1 MRLSASILVT
11 ALGVSPVVAFTSSSH
26 SFVSSRAAVAPAYT
40 AFNRRTLFQMSSS
53 EVSTVPI
60 VITGNNV
67 EVTPALMEYVNSKL
81 DRVIGKLAS
90 GGAIQ
95 SCDVHLSVNRNP
107 KVKDAHNAEVVTKM
121 KGLTI
126 RCAQDTPDMYASI
139 DFVADRLKR
148 KLRKFKERREDGHH
162 NGVHIGENIFNVLNE
177 MEEDLSDALPSD
189 DDNEFIDPESAKI
202 TKIKSFDLSTPITM
216 NEAIFALDYIDHDF
230 YVFRDAETKEVSVVY
245 KRNAGGI
252 GLIQPSE

>member
-1 MRLSASILVT
+1 MRLSASLLLT
-11 ALGVSPVVAFTSSSH
+11 ALGMVPALAFTSFGR
-26 SFVSSRAAVAPAYT
+26 SFVSSRALGPSFTPHQY
-40 AFNRRTLFQMSSS
+40 RTLFQMSSS
-53 EVSTVPI
+53 EASVVPI

-148 KLRKFKERREDGHH
+148 KLRKFKERREEGHH
-162 NGVHIGENIFNVLNE
+162 KGVHIGENIFNVLNE
-177 MEEDLSDALPSD
+177 MEEDLSDAPADEED
-189 DDNEFIDPESAKI
+189 DFIDPESAKI
-202 TKIKSFDLSTPITM
+202 TKIKSFDLSTPMSM

-230 YVFRDAETKEVSVVY
+230 YVFRDAETKEISVVY

-252 GLIQPSE
+252 GFIQPSE